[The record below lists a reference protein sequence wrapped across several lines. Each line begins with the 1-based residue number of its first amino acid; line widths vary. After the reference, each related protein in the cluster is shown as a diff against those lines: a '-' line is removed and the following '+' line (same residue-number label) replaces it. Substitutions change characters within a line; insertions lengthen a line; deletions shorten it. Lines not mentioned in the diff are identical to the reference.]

1 MTRALVTCLTLAA
14 AVSLGAQTPTP
25 TRPATAPPPVKIAF
39 VSSRAIMQQTPGY
52 AAADS
57 ALNRDIQAGRDEIAR
72 LQQQMDSAVRAFDQ
86 QSIALS
92 PAAKTAKQREL
103 QVLQDRYTQRGTE
116 LNDRIQQRQQEL
128 FGPLNARIRAVIDGI
143 RAEGNYAM
151 IFDADAQGGGLI
163 SADPSLD
170 ITAKVL
176 QRLQQAQ

>member
-1 MTRALVTCLTLAA
+1 MTRALVACLTLVA
-14 AVSLGAQTPTP
+14 AVSLGAQTP

-39 VSSRAIMQQTPGY
+39 VSSRTIMQSTPGY

-72 LQQQMDSAVRAFDQ
+72 LQAQMDSAVRAFDQ

-92 PAAKTAKQREL
+92 PAAKQAKQREL
-103 QVLQDRYTQRGTE
+103 QQLQDRYTQRGTE

-128 FGPLNARIRAVIDGI
+128 FGPINARIRAVIDGL

-151 IFDADAQGGGLI
+151 IFDADASGGGLI
-163 SADPSLD
+163 SADPTLD

-176 QRLQQAQ
+176 QRLSQAQ

>member
-1 MTRALVTCLTLAA
+1 MTRALVACLTLA

-25 TRPATAPPPVKIAF
+25 TRPAAAPPPVKIAF
-39 VSSRAIMQQTPGY
+39 VSSRSIMQQTPGY

-92 PAAKTAKQREL
+92 PAAKQAKQREL

-116 LNDRIQQRQQEL
+116 LNERIQQRQQEL

-151 IFDADAQGGGLI
+151 IIDIGSQV
-163 SADPSLD
+163 SANIVAYDKSLD
-170 ITAKVL
+170 ITLRVA
-176 QRLQQAQ
+176 QRLASSN